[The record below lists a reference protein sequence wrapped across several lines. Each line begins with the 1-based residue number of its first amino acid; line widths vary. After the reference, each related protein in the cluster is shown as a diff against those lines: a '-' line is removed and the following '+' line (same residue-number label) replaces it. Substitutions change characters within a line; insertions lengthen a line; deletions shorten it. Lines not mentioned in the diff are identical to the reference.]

1 MKYIVVTG
9 GVISGIGKG
18 VTTSSI
24 GVLLHECGYSVTTV
38 KIDPYINVD
47 AGTMSPFEHG
57 ECYVL
62 DDGSETDLDLGCY
75 ERFLDISL
83 EGRNSIT
90 TGKVYQKLI
99 EKERRG
105 DYLGKTVQI
114 VPHFTRVVKDMI
126 KDIACETDITLIELG
141 GTIGDM
147 EGLPF
152 VESLRQLAY
161 ETDNVCFVHLSLV
174 PFLDT
179 TKEEK
184 TKPTQESVQ
193 KLRSFGITPDILVV
207 RGKTLKE
214 HTRQKLSFFCQIPEK
229 NIFLNPDLPS
239 IYEVPISFLKQN
251 MVSSLLDK
259 LGLKKSTTPKLD
271 WWFSLQNQLQTI
283 TKVVKIAIVGKYTG
297 LNDSYISIIRAL
309 EHASFVN
316 EVKLEI
322 LWVDDDTDKLEEAD
336 GILVPGGFGQRGI
349 ENMIKASRYAR
360 ENDVPYLGICLGM
373 QVLCIDLAR
382 NMFNLKDADS
392 IEFNPHTPYP
402 IIVLHEDVQAND
414 MGGSMRL
421 GIKDINIDESSSAY
435 EYYGQTIIRERF
447 RHRYTLN
454 SKYADMFAENP
465 NIYVNPDI
473 IEVKNQNFCMGVQF
487 HPEFLSR
494 HDKPNPIIDEFL
506 GSSIKN

>member
-24 GVLLHECGYSVTTV
+24 GVLLQECGYKVTTV

-62 DDGSETDLDLGCY
+62 NDGSETDLDLGCY

-83 EGRNSIT
+83 EGKNSIT

-99 EKERRG
+99 TKERKG
-105 DYLGKTVQI
+105 DYLGETVQI
-114 VPHFTRVVKDMI
+114 VPHFTNMVKDMI
-126 KDIACETDITLIELG
+126 KEVGSGYDITLIELG
-141 GTIGDM
+141 GTIGDI

-161 ETDNVCFVHLSLV
+161 EVDHICFIHLSLV

-193 KLRSFGITPDILVV
+193 KFRSFGITPDILVI
-207 RGKTLKE
+207 RGKTLGE
-214 HTRQKLSFFCQIPEK
+214 NTRKKLSFFCQIPEK

-259 LGLKKSTTPKLD
+259 LDLKKGTIPKLK
-271 WWFSLQNQLQTI
+271 WWFSLQRQLQVT
-283 TKVVKIAIVGKYTG
+283 TKKVKIAIVGKYTG

-309 EHASFVN
+309 EHASFANKV
-316 EVKLEI
+316 ELEI
-322 LWVDDDTDKLEEAD
+322 LWVDNDLDKLKEAD

-349 ENMIKASRYAR
+349 ENMIKASLYAR
-360 ENDVPYLGICLGM
+360 ENDIPYLGICLGM

-382 NMFNLKDADS
+382 HVFDLEGADS
-392 IEFNPHTPYP
+392 VEFNKSTPYP
-402 IIVLHEDVQAND
+402 IIILYKNIQPN
-414 MGGSMRL
+414 GSMRL
-421 GIKDINIDESSSAY
+421 GIRDITIDKSSLTY
-435 EYYGQTIIRERF
+435 EYYGQITICERF

-454 SKYADMFAENP
+454 PKFTHIFADNS
-465 NIYVNPDI
+465 NIRVNQDI
-473 IEVKNQNFCMGVQF
+473 IELKNHKFCIGVQF
-487 HPEFLSR
+487 HPEFKSR
-494 HDKPNPIIDEFL
+494 HDNPSPIINEFI
-506 GSSIKN
+506 SHSIGKQ